1 MATILFF
8 GFLIGMRHALEAD
21 HVAAVAT
28 LASRSSSL
36 RQSLRLGAI
45 WGLGHSATLF
55 AVGGAVLLADAVVS
69 TEVARWLEG
78 LVGVMLIFLGADV
91 IRRMLRDRVHF
102 HFHRHGSVLHFHAHS
117 HRDGRQ
123 HDNSAH
129 EHEHLRG
136 LTGRALVVGLIHGLA
151 GTAALVLLT
160 LEAMESFWM
169 GVDSRHGSPVMYH
182 RAAVAAGRRSRDL
195 GLSWPDGSPRPLH
208 RWPGLQNLDCVV
220 CSLSR
225 ERAGCG
231 SARLDGDPQERSAF
245 RQN

>member
-169 GVDSRHGSPVMYH
+169 GFVYLALFGAGSILGM
-182 RAAVAAGRRSRDL
+182 AVLSCIIALPLRLAAGRVTWAYHGLTAVL
-195 GLSWPDGSPRPLH
+195 GLFTA
-208 RWPGLQNLDCVV
+208 GLGFKILIA
-220 CSLSR
+220 LS
-225 ERAGCG
+225 AV
-231 SARLDGDPQERSAF
+231 
-245 RQN
+245 